1 MQITWK
7 EGIVSADAGINASP
21 EALGSGGEAL
31 AVPLGGVTQT
41 ARGARGGD
49 LMAWCNNS
57 RKAGKGK
64 IMDCKKYMFIDTFL
78 IVWLLRSRLSARLCW
93 AHARTPSGS
102 GALGML
108 VVAQL

>member
-1 MQITWK
+1 
-7 EGIVSADAGINASP
+7 
-21 EALGSGGEAL
+21 
-31 AVPLGGVTQT
+31 
-41 ARGARGGD
+41 
-49 LMAWCNNS
+49 MAWCNNS